1 MAILPITQMEKTMR
15 ASFVVAYSNNNIFT
29 LDIVA
34 ITNQQHVA
42 NVIFDNAKDIAR
54 WEKKNHNWND
64 VEAAFRLNLISKS
77 DVQYLAEKPDDMH
90 KNATY
95 AKAERFCDGAPSIRF
110 LDDVLAEK
118 RREEEILAARIAA

>member
-1 MAILPITQMEKTMR
+1 MR

-95 AKAERFCDGAPSIRF
+95 AKAERFRDGAPSIRF